1 MVKPE
6 TKHLYKKGLLL
17 EQMSYSDLQYLI
29 QKKTWRLVNDPR
41 VWFDQSE
48 TELHIVH
55 TNVNKQ
61 TNPLY

>member
-1 MVKPE
+1 M
-6 TKHLYKKGLLL
+6 KHLYKKKGLLL
-17 EQMSYSDLQYLI
+17 KQMSYSNLQYLI
-29 QKKTWRLVNDPR
+29 QKKIWRLVNDPW

-48 TELHIVH
+48 TEFYIVH